1 MGRWTLFCKCYRAF
15 IFLAIVTTLRNVFT
29 FYVNK
34 SCVKERWVTMFC
46 NHQLMVS
53 SWSST
58 QVINL
63 EPKTSLLSHV
73 FDKIVLKATEIRIL
87 KSNFSQRSQFSS
99 YEAALITLIH
109 TLCLFQVTHQF
120 SFYLYVL
127 PIVVF
132 SILFNIP
139 KFFELEVIR
148 YLH

>member
-1 MGRWTLFCKCYRAF
+1 MGRRTLFCKCYRAF
-15 IFLAIVTTLRNVFT
+15 IFLAMVTTLRNVFT

-87 KSNFSQRSQFSS
+87 KSNFSQESQFSS